1 MPDDFLFCLP
11 SQPCFPVLLP
21 VRVAQHYIMCGA
33 CEPKAIKHSCRALAN
48 GALTS
53 KWCCMVSYHLL
64 RASCVSFALSTMM
77 TPVGSFIAGPH
88 CFQLLSNGR
97 GSVCLSD
104 PISCVSLFLY
114 ILIPSHAIIRNLYM
128 FDRPI

>member
-53 KWCCMVSYHLL
+53 KWCCMVSYNLL
-64 RASCVSFALSTMM
+64 RAPLAS
-77 TPVGSFIAGPH
+77 
-88 CFQLLSNGR
+88 LL
-97 GSVCLSD
+97 
-104 PISCVSLFLY
+104 LF
-114 ILIPSHAIIRNLYM
+114 PR
-128 FDRPI
+128 